1 VCVCGVERKRPIVR
15 CRSNRSCRRLRLVTG
30 DADIAVVAA
39 LIGDRT
45 RARFLHELV
54 GGEGRRASELASAA
68 SVSRATASFHLGRLL
83 AANMVE
89 VRAHGRHRSYHLAGP
104 EVARAIESLQ
114 RIAPRQ
120 KVRSLRAASTAH
132 ALDYARFCYDHLA
145 GRMAIELVDAM
156 TTTGLLTLTDDQ
168 FELTEQ
174 GISWFGELGID
185 IAALRAARRSFAR
198 ACLDWSERR
207 PHLAGAT
214 GAALAGRFL
223 ELGWIER
230 AAHGRAVTPT
240 PAGRVQFRRIL
251 GIEISASPAARPPF
265 SA

>member
-1 VCVCGVERKRPIVR
+1 MMA
-15 CRSNRSCRRLRLVTG
+15 G
-30 DADIAVVAA
+30 DADIATVAA

-45 RARFLHELV
+45 RARFLRELV
-54 GGEGRRASELASAA
+54 GGEGRRASELAKAA
-68 SVSRATASFHLGRLL
+68 GVSRSTASFHLGRLL
-83 AANMVE
+83 AANLVE
-89 VRAHGRHRSYHLAGP
+89 VRAQGRHRSYHLAGP

-120 KVRSLRAASTAH
+120 TVRSLRAASTAH
-132 ALDYARFCYDHLA
+132 ALNYARFCYDHLA
-145 GRMAIELVDAM
+145 GRLAIELVDAM

-174 GISWFGELGID
+174 GISWITDLGID

-207 PHLAGAT
+207 PHLAGAA

-230 AAHGRAVTPT
+230 TAHSRAVTPT
-240 PAGRVQFRRIL
+240 PTGRVQLRQAL
-251 GIEISASPAARPPF
+251 GLKI
-265 SA
+265 